1 LLRAPKPPGA
11 ASNAKHR
18 EEAVAIRARAW
29 LAEAEPREAGKED
42 SPVNAL
48 QTVSLVGTPAA
59 CSANRTFVPEPH
71 SCRPSHSP
79 RSTSHCILTRDSH
92 SSRIAPNSLKTLSRD
107 IAYPERPGAC
117 SARLFSAAFSAV
129 IAATRPLRYNDP
141 FQMATTL
148 TEILL
153 HNTLTNKIEPLAP
166 IHPGEVHIYTCGP
179 TVYSF
184 AHIGNF
190 RTFVFQDVLR
200 RFFRLRGLRVLQVMN
215 ITDVD
220 DRIIHN
226 AAAAGVSIR
235 EYTEKYVK
243 AFLEDIDAL
252 HIEMPEELVRATD
265 HIDDMVALIEKLQ
278 QKGLTYKSDG
288 SVYFRISKFP
298 SYGKLSKIDLSGMQA
313 GARVDVDQYEKDDAR
328 DFALWKAPKPGEHFW
343 ETRIGPGRPG
353 WHIECSA
360 MAMKYLGDTIDIHT
374 GGVDLAFPHHE
385 NEIAQSESATG
396 KPFVKFWL
404 HAEHLIING
413 QKMSKSL
420 GNFYTL
426 RDLFAK
432 GYKPS
437 TIRFLLLSVPYRR
450 QLNFTEDGLLQAKNS
465 VERLRNFFARLKTEQ
480 FAAGSNPDIHTRIEK
495 AEADFDAGLADDV
508 NAARAL
514 AAVFDLVRD
523 VNAAMDR
530 REFLQQDAPRAVAA
544 MEKFDTVL
552 ALLADDDDEKLRGLG
567 IAAATSQMQPAQI
580 EALIAERTAAKSRRD
595 FKRSDEIRQQLA
607 DSGILVED
615 TKDGTV
621 RWKYK

>member
-1 LLRAPKPPGA
+1 
-11 ASNAKHR
+11 
-18 EEAVAIRARAW
+18 
-29 LAEAEPREAGKED
+29 
-42 SPVNAL
+42 
-48 QTVSLVGTPAA
+48 
-59 CSANRTFVPEPH
+59 
-71 SCRPSHSP
+71 
-79 RSTSHCILTRDSH
+79 
-92 SSRIAPNSLKTLSRD
+92 
-107 IAYPERPGAC
+107 
-117 SARLFSAAFSAV
+117 
-129 IAATRPLRYNDP
+129 
-141 FQMATTL
+141 MATQL
-148 TEILL
+148 NEIIL
-153 HNTLTNKIEPLAP
+153 HNTLSNRVEPLAP
-166 IHPGEVHIYTCGP
+166 LHPGEVRIYTCGP
-179 TVYSF
+179 TVHNF

-226 AAAAGVSIR
+226 AAAAGVPIR
-235 EYTEKYVK
+235 EYTEKYIK

-252 HIEMPEELVRATD
+252 HIEMPEELVRATE
-265 HIDDMVALIEKLQ
+265 HIDDMVALVEILQ
-278 QKGLTYKSDG
+278 AKGLTYNSDG
-288 SVYFRISKFP
+288 SIYFRIAKFP
-298 SYGKLSKIDLSGMQA
+298 DYGKLSKIDVSGMQA

-328 DFALWKAPKPGEHFW
+328 DFALWKSPKPGEHFW
-343 ETRIGPGRPG
+343 QTRIGAGRPG

-396 KPFVKFWL
+396 KPFVRMWL

-450 QLNFTEDGLLQAKNS
+450 QLNFTEDGLVQAKNS
-465 VERLRNFFARLKTEQ
+465 VERLRNFVARLKTEQ
-480 FAAGSNPDIHTRIEK
+480 FAAGSNPEMEKRIET
-495 AEADFDAGLADDV
+495 AEAEFDAGLADDV
-508 NAARAL
+508 NTARAL
-514 AAVFDLVRD
+514 AAIFDLVRD

-530 REFLQQDAPRAVAA
+530 HEFLQQDAPRAVAA

-552 ALLADDDDEKLRGLG
+552 ALLVDDDDEKLRGLG
-567 IAAATSQMQPAQI
+567 IAPAKPQMPASQI
-580 EALIAERTAAKSRRD
+580 EALIEERNAARRRRD
-595 FKRSDEIRQQLA
+595 FKRSDEIRQHLS
-607 DSGILVED
+607 DSGILLED
-615 TKDGTV
+615 TKDGSV